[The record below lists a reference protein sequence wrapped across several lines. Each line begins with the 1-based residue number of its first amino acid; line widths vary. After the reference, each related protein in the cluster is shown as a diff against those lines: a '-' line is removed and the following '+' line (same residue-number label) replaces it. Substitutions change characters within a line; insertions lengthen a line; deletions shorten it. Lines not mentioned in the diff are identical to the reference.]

1 MKSAIVMLSL
11 LIAGLLVGVARAE
24 TIVVDGQL
32 AVREASGDRPT
43 RGMTMT
49 SVEAHFGA
57 PQDRRPA
64 VGEPPITRWDYAG
77 YSVFFERNRVIH
89 TVAKAP

>member
-1 MKSAIVMLSL
+1 MKSAIAMLSL
-11 LIAGLLVGVARAE
+11 LTAGLLAGVAQAE

-32 AVREASGDRPT
+32 TVREAPGDRPT

-49 SVEAHFGA
+49 AVEAHFGA